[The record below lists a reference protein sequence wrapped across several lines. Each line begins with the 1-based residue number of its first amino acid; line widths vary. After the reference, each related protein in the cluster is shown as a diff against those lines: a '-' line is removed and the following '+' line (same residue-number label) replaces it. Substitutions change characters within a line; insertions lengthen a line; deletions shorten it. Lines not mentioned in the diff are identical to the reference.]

1 MAPARSPLEQLISE
15 ADHALRVLAL
25 PAAGAAGPPP
35 APPADTTGDTGTS
48 PASDPAGRALAAA
61 LMRVN
66 HAGEVAAQALYRGQ
80 ALVARDPAIRAQ
92 LLAGADDEYAH
103 LAWCEARV
111 RELGSHTSLLA
122 PAWYAASFAIGVL
135 AGLAGDRASLG
146 FIAETERQVAAHL
159 DGHLERLPA
168 DDTRS
173 RAIVA
178 AMRADETRHGADARA
193 AGGIDLPRPV
203 ARAMALVARVMTT
216 VAHRV

>member
-35 APPADTTGDTGTS
+35 APAADASVGTT
-48 PASDPAGRALAAA
+48 ADPAGRALAAA

-122 PAWYAASFAIGVL
+122 PAWYAASFAIGVA